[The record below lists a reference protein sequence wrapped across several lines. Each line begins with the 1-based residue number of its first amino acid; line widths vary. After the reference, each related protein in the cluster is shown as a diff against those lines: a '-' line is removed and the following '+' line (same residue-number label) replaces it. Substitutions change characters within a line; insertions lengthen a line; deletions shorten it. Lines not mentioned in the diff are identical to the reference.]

1 MLRSKLKWISVIA
14 LVGAAA
20 LAGSAAAQTGNTPP
34 PAGAGGDGQGTV
46 GFQKRQQLTPEQQ
59 VVEADSQIAR
69 MEQSATTVRK
79 QLEQAR
85 SARDVVKTLCLND
98 KLSQIDVAIRSAKD
112 RRQSLQLAAGR
123 KDAEMA
129 NHEFNILTVLRQRTE
144 QLSAEANQCI
154 GEEAVLIGESKITT
168 SIDPTLPDD
177 PDTVTNP
184 YDPGVISIPPSCVS
198 CSR

>member
-1 MLRSKLKWISVIA
+1 MLRSKLKWLSMIA

-20 LAGSAAAQTGNTPP
+20 LAGTAAAQTGNTPP
-34 PAGAGGDGQGTV
+34 PGGDGTGTV
-46 GFQKRQQLTPEQQ
+46 GFQKKQQLTPQQ
-59 VVEADSQIAR
+59 EVVEADSQIGR
-69 MEQSATTVRK
+69 MEQAATTVRK

-85 SARDVVKTLCLND
+85 AARDVVKTLCLND

-112 RRQSLQLAAGR
+112 RRTSLQLAAGR
-123 KDAEMA
+123 NDTEMS
-129 NHEFNILTVLRQRTE
+129 NHEYTILTVLRQRTE
-144 QLSAEANQCI
+144 QLTAEANQCI

-184 YDPGVISIPPSCVS
+184 YDPGVISLPPSCVS

>member
-34 PAGAGGDGQGTV
+34 PAGDGQGTV

-59 VVEADSQIAR
+59 VVEADAQIGR

-85 SARDVVKTLCLND
+85 ASRDVVKTLCLND

-129 NHEFNILTVLRQRTE
+129 NHEFTILTVLRQRTE

-154 GEEAVLIGESKITT
+154 GEEAVLIGDSKITAT
-168 SIDPTLPDD
+168 IDPTLPDD
-177 PDTVTNP
+177 PDSVITP
-184 YDPGVISIPPSCVS
+184 FDPGLVSLPPSCVS